1 MLVTLID
8 VRNYY
13 RKTLKDYYS
22 KNEIDFYFKI
32 LINSFFNWD
41 STLIALSPKKQLTIF
56 ESSKL
61 IKTINNLKKFKP
73 IQYITGESFFMG
85 LKFKVNKNVLI
96 PRQETEELVEWI
108 INDNLD
114 FQNKINA
121 IDIGTGSGCIAIS
134 LSKKKRNFNLTA
146 IDNSDKSLLVAKE
159 NASLNKVKINFIN
172 NDILKPLN
180 DKTIYDI
187 IISNPPYIADSEIK
201 NIEDKVLKFEPYNA
215 IFVDKKNPLIFYK
228 AIIDFSLSNLKK
240 EGKIYFEINPIF
252 YNSLLTL
259 VESYNKFNLVVKK
272 DISNKN
278 RMIRLMRKNE

>member
-1 MLVTLID
+1 MPVTLID

-41 STLIALSPKKQLTIF
+41 STLIALNPKKQLTKL

-61 IKTINNLKKFKP
+61 IKTINNLKKSKP

-108 INDNLD
+108 INDNLN

-146 IDNSDKSLLVAKE
+146 IDNSDKSLLIAKE
-159 NASLNKVKINFIN
+159 NARLNKVKINFIN

-259 VESYNKFNLVVKK
+259 IESYNKFNLVVKK
-272 DISNKN
+272 DITNKN

>member
-1 MLVTLID
+1 MTLID

-41 STLIALSPKKQLTIF
+41 STLIALNPKKQLTIL

-108 INDNLD
+108 INDNLG

-146 IDNSDKSLLVAKE
+146 IDNSDKSLLIAKE
-159 NASLNKVKINFIN
+159 NARLNKVKINFIN
-172 NDILKPLN
+172 YDILKPLN

-187 IISNPPYIADSEIK
+187 IISNPPYIPDSEIK

-215 IFVDKKNPLIFYK
+215 IFVDKKNPLIFYN

-240 EGKIYFEINPIF
+240 DGKIYFEINPIF

-259 VESYNKFNLVVKK
+259 IESYNKFNLVVKK

-278 RMIRLMRKNE
+278 RMIRLKRKNEQ

>member
-41 STLIALSPKKQLTIF
+41 STLIALNPKKQLTIL

-108 INDNLD
+108 INDNRD
-114 FQNKINA
+114 FQNKINV

-146 IDNSDKSLLVAKE
+146 IDNSDKSLLIAKE
-159 NASLNKVKINFIN
+159 NARLNKVKINFIN

-187 IISNPPYIADSEIK
+187 IISNPPYVADSEIK

-259 VESYNKFNLVVKK
+259 IESYNKFDLVVKK

>member
-1 MLVTLID
+1 MTLID

-41 STLIALSPKKQLTIF
+41 STLIALNPKKQLTIL

-61 IKTINNLKKFKP
+61 IKTINNLKKFEP

-108 INDNLD
+108 INDNHD
-114 FQNKINA
+114 FQNKINV

-146 IDNSDKSLLVAKE
+146 IDNSDKSLLVANE
-159 NASLNKVKINFIN
+159 NARLNKVKINFIN

-240 EGKIYFEINPIF
+240 EGKIYLEINPIF

-259 VESYNKFNLVVKK
+259 IESYNKFNLVVKK

-278 RMIRLMRKNE
+278 RMIRLMRNNE

>member
-41 STLIALSPKKQLTIF
+41 STLIALNPKKQLTKL

-108 INDNLD
+108 INDNRD
-114 FQNKINA
+114 FQNKINV

-159 NASLNKVKINFIN
+159 NARLNKVKINFIN

-259 VESYNKFNLVVKK
+259 IESYNKFNLVVKK
-272 DISNKN
+272 DISSKN
-278 RMIRLMRKNE
+278 RMIRLMKNNE

>member
-1 MLVTLID
+1 MPVTLID

-41 STLIALSPKKQLTIF
+41 STLIALNPKKQLTIL

-85 LKFKVNKNVLI
+85 LKFKVNRNVLI

-108 INDNLD
+108 INDNRD
-114 FQNKINA
+114 FQNKINV

-146 IDNSDKSLLVAKE
+146 IDNSDRSLLVAKE
-159 NASLNKVKINFIN
+159 NARLNKVKINFIN

-259 VESYNKFNLVVKK
+259 IESYNKFNLVVKK
-272 DISNKN
+272 DISSKN
-278 RMIRLMRKNE
+278 RMIRLMKNNE

>member
-1 MLVTLID
+1 MTLID

-41 STLIALSPKKQLTIF
+41 STLIALNPKKQLTIL

-159 NASLNKVKINFIN
+159 NARLNKVKINFIN

-259 VESYNKFNLVVKK
+259 IESYNKFNLVVKK

-278 RMIRLMRKNE
+278 RMIRLIRKNE

>member
-1 MLVTLID
+1 MTLID

-41 STLIALSPKKQLTIF
+41 STLIALNPKKQLTKL

-61 IKTINNLKKFKP
+61 IKTINNLKKSKP

-108 INDNLD
+108 INDNLN

-159 NASLNKVKINFIN
+159 NARLNKVKINFIN

-259 VESYNKFNLVVKK
+259 IESYNKFNLVVKK

>member
-1 MLVTLID
+1 MPVTLID

-13 RKTLKDYYS
+13 RKTLKNYYS

-41 STLIALSPKKQLTIF
+41 STLIALNPKKQLTIL

-108 INDNLD
+108 INDNRD
-114 FQNKINA
+114 FQNKINV

-159 NASLNKVKINFIN
+159 NARLNKVKINFIN

-240 EGKIYFEINPIF
+240 GGKIYLEINPIF

-259 VESYNKFNLVVKK
+259 IESYNKFNLVVKK

-278 RMIRLMRKNE
+278 RMIRLMKNNE

>member
-1 MLVTLID
+1 MTLID

-41 STLIALSPKKQLTIF
+41 STLIALNPKKQLTIL

-108 INDNLD
+108 INDNRD
-114 FQNKINA
+114 FQNKINV

-146 IDNSDKSLLVAKE
+146 IDNSDKALLVAKE
-159 NASLNKVKINFIN
+159 NARLNKVKINFIN

-259 VESYNKFNLVVKK
+259 IESYNKFNLVVKK
-272 DISNKN
+272 DISSKN
-278 RMIRLMRKNE
+278 RMIRLMKNNE

>member
-1 MLVTLID
+1 VTLID

-41 STLIALSPKKQLTIF
+41 STLIALNPKKQLTKL

-61 IKTINNLKKFKP
+61 IKTINNLKKSKP

-108 INDNLD
+108 INDNLN

-146 IDNSDKSLLVAKE
+146 IDNSDKSLLIAKE
-159 NASLNKVKINFIN
+159 NARLNKVKINFIN

-259 VESYNKFNLVVKK
+259 IESYNKFNLVVKK
-272 DISNKN
+272 DITNKN

>member
-1 MLVTLID
+1 MTLID

-41 STLIALSPKKQLTIF
+41 STLIALNPKKQLTKL

-121 IDIGTGSGCIAIS
+121 IDIGTGSGCIAIA

-159 NASLNKVKINFIN
+159 NARLNKVKINFIN

-259 VESYNKFNLVVKK
+259 IESYNKFNLVVKK

>member
-1 MLVTLID
+1 MTLID

-41 STLIALSPKKQLTIF
+41 STLIALNPKKQLTKL

-61 IKTINNLKKFKP
+61 IKTINNLKKSKP
-73 IQYITGESFFMG
+73 IQYITGESVFMG

-146 IDNSDKSLLVAKE
+146 IDNSDRSLLVAKE
-159 NASLNKVKINFIN
+159 NARLNKVKINFIN

-259 VESYNKFNLVVKK
+259 IESYNKFNLVVKK

>member
-1 MLVTLID
+1 MTLID

-13 RKTLKDYYS
+13 RKTLKNYYS

-41 STLIALSPKKQLTIF
+41 PTLIALNPKKQLTIL

-108 INDNLD
+108 INDNCD
-114 FQNKINA
+114 FKNKINV

-146 IDNSDKSLLVAKE
+146 IDNSDRSLLVAKE
-159 NASLNKVKINFIN
+159 NARLNKVKINFIN

-201 NIEDKVLKFEPYNA
+201 NIEDKVLKFEPYDA

-259 VESYNKFNLVVKK
+259 IESYNKFNLVVKK
-272 DISNKN
+272 DISSKN
-278 RMIRLMRKNE
+278 RMIRLMKNNE

>member
-1 MLVTLID
+1 MTLID

-41 STLIALSPKKQLTIF
+41 STLIALNPKKQLTIL

-146 IDNSDKSLLVAKE
+146 IDNSVKALLVAKE
-159 NASLNKVKINFIN
+159 NARLNKVKINFIN

-240 EGKIYFEINPIF
+240 EGKIYLEINPIF

-259 VESYNKFNLVVKK
+259 IESYNKFNLVVKK

-278 RMIRLMRKNE
+278 RMIRLMKNNE

>member
-1 MLVTLID
+1 MTLID

-41 STLIALSPKKQLTIF
+41 STLIALNPKKQLTIL

-108 INDNLD
+108 INDNRD
-114 FQNKINA
+114 FQNKINV

-146 IDNSDKSLLVAKE
+146 IDNSDKSLLVAME
-159 NASLNKVKINFIN
+159 NARLNKVKINFIN

-240 EGKIYFEINPIF
+240 EGKIYLEINPIF

-259 VESYNKFNLVVKK
+259 IESYNKFNLVVKK

-278 RMIRLMRKNE
+278 RMIRLMRNNE

>member
-1 MLVTLID
+1 MTLID

-41 STLIALSPKKQLTIF
+41 STLIALNPKKQLTIL

-85 LKFKVNKNVLI
+85 LKFKVNRNVLI

-108 INDNLD
+108 INDNRD
-114 FQNKINA
+114 FQNKINV

-159 NASLNKVKINFIN
+159 NARLNKVKINFIN

-259 VESYNKFNLVVKK
+259 IESYNKFNLVVKK

-278 RMIRLMRKNE
+278 RMIRLMRNNE

>member
-41 STLIALSPKKQLTIF
+41 STLIALNPKKQLTKL

-134 LSKKKRNFNLTA
+134 LSKKKINFNLTA

-159 NASLNKVKINFIN
+159 NARLNKVKINFIN
-172 NDILKPLN
+172 YDILKPLN
-180 DKTIYDI
+180 DKTFYDI
-187 IISNPPYIADSEIK
+187 VISNPPYIAYTEIK

-259 VESYNKFNLVVKK
+259 IESYNKFNLVVKK

>member
-1 MLVTLID
+1 MPVTLID

-41 STLIALSPKKQLTIF
+41 STLIALNPKKQLTIL

-108 INDNLD
+108 INDNRD
-114 FQNKINA
+114 FQNKINV

-146 IDNSDKSLLVAKE
+146 IDNSDKALLVAKE
-159 NASLNKVKINFIN
+159 NARLNKVKINFIN

-180 DKTIYDI
+180 DETIYDI
-187 IISNPPYIADSEIK
+187 IISNPPYIADSEII

-240 EGKIYFEINPIF
+240 EGKIYLEINPIF

-259 VESYNKFNLVVKK
+259 IESYNKFNLVVKK

-278 RMIRLMRKNE
+278 RMIRLIRKNE

>member
-41 STLIALSPKKQLTIF
+41 STLIALNPKKQLTKL

-61 IKTINNLKKFKP
+61 IKTINNLKKSKP

-108 INDNLD
+108 INDNLN

-159 NASLNKVKINFIN
+159 NARLNKVKINFIN

-180 DKTIYDI
+180 DKTFYDI
-187 IISNPPYIADSEIK
+187 VISNPPYIAYSEIK

-240 EGKIYFEINPIF
+240 EGKIYFEINPVF

-259 VESYNKFNLVVKK
+259 IESYNKFNLVVKK
-272 DISNKN
+272 DITNKN

>member
-1 MLVTLID
+1 MTLID

-41 STLIALSPKKQLTIF
+41 STLIALNPKKQLTIL

-85 LKFKVNKNVLI
+85 LKFKVNRNVLI

-108 INDNLD
+108 INDNRD
-114 FQNKINA
+114 FQNKINV

-146 IDNSDKSLLVAKE
+146 IDNSDRSLLVAKE
-159 NASLNKVKINFIN
+159 NARLNKVKINFIN

-259 VESYNKFNLVVKK
+259 IESYNKFNLVVKK
-272 DISNKN
+272 DISSKN
-278 RMIRLMRKNE
+278 RMIRLMKNNE

>member
-1 MLVTLID
+1 MTLID

-41 STLIALSPKKQLTIF
+41 STLIALNPKKQLTIL

-108 INDNLD
+108 INDNRD
-114 FQNKINA
+114 FQNKINV

-159 NASLNKVKINFIN
+159 NARLNKVKINFIN

-187 IISNPPYIADSEIK
+187 IISNPPYVADSEIK

-259 VESYNKFNLVVKK
+259 IESYNKFNLVVKK
-272 DISNKN
+272 DITNKN

>member
-1 MLVTLID
+1 VTLID

-41 STLIALSPKKQLTIF
+41 STLIALNPKKQLTKL

-134 LSKKKRNFNLTA
+134 LSKKKINFNLTA

-159 NASLNKVKINFIN
+159 NARLNKVKINFIN
-172 NDILKPLN
+172 YDILKPLN
-180 DKTIYDI
+180 DKTFYDI
-187 IISNPPYIADSEIK
+187 VISNPPYIAYTEIK

-259 VESYNKFNLVVKK
+259 IESYNKFNLVVKK

>member
-1 MLVTLID
+1 MPVTLID

-41 STLIALSPKKQLTIF
+41 STLIALNPKKQLTIL

-108 INDNLD
+108 INDNRD
-114 FQNKINA
+114 FQNKINV

-159 NASLNKVKINFIN
+159 NARLNKVKINFIN

-187 IISNPPYIADSEIK
+187 IISNPPYVADSEIK

-259 VESYNKFNLVVKK
+259 IESYNKFNLVVKK
-272 DISNKN
+272 DISSKN
-278 RMIRLMRKNE
+278 RMIRLMKNNE

>member
-1 MLVTLID
+1 MTLID

-41 STLIALSPKKQLTIF
+41 STLIALNPKKQLTKL

-61 IKTINNLKKFKP
+61 IKTINNLKKSKP

-108 INDNLD
+108 INDNLN

-159 NASLNKVKINFIN
+159 NARLNKVKINFIN

-187 IISNPPYIADSEIK
+187 IISNPPYVADSEIK

-259 VESYNKFNLVVKK
+259 IESYNKFNLVVKK

>member
-1 MLVTLID
+1 MTLID

-41 STLIALSPKKQLTIF
+41 STLIALNPKKQLTIL

-108 INDNLD
+108 INDNCD
-114 FQNKINA
+114 FKNKINV

-159 NASLNKVKINFIN
+159 NARLNKVKINFIN

-187 IISNPPYIADSEIK
+187 VISNPPYIADSEIK

-259 VESYNKFNLVVKK
+259 IESYNKFNLVVKK

>member
-1 MLVTLID
+1 MTLID

-13 RKTLKDYYS
+13 RKILKDYYS

-41 STLIALSPKKQLTIF
+41 STLIALNPKKQLTKL

-61 IKTINNLKKFKP
+61 IKTINNLKKSKP

-96 PRQETEELVEWI
+96 PRPETEELVEWI
-108 INDNLD
+108 ISDNLD

-159 NASLNKVKINFIN
+159 NARLNKVKINFIN

-201 NIEDKVLKFEPYNA
+201 NIEDKVLKYEPYNA

-259 VESYNKFNLVVKK
+259 IESYNKFNLVVKK

>member
-1 MLVTLID
+1 MPVTLID

-41 STLIALSPKKQLTIF
+41 STLIALNPKKQLTIL

-85 LKFKVNKNVLI
+85 LKFKVNRNVLI

-108 INDNLD
+108 INDNRD
-114 FQNKINA
+114 FQNKINV

-146 IDNSDKSLLVAKE
+146 IDNSDRSLLVAKE
-159 NASLNKVKINFIN
+159 NARLNKVKINFIN
-172 NDILKPLN
+172 NDILKPFN

-187 IISNPPYIADSEIK
+187 IISNPPYIPDSEIK
-201 NIEDKVLKFEPYNA
+201 NLEDKVLKFEPHNA

-228 AIIDFSLSNLKK
+228 AIIDFSISNLKK
-240 EGKIYFEINPIF
+240 DGKIYLETSKHLSFEF
-252 YNSLLTL
+252 DK
-259 VESYNKFNLVVKK
+259 SYIILKEKIIGDVRIIILQ
-272 DISNKN
+272 
-278 RMIRLMRKNE
+278 

>member
-1 MLVTLID
+1 MTLID

-41 STLIALSPKKQLTIF
+41 STLIALNPKKQLTIL

-108 INDNLD
+108 INDNCD
-114 FQNKINA
+114 FKNKINV

-159 NASLNKVKINFIN
+159 NARLNKVKINFIN

-187 IISNPPYIADSEIK
+187 IISNPPYIANSEIK

-259 VESYNKFNLVVKK
+259 IESYNKFNLVVKK

>member
-1 MLVTLID
+1 MPVTLID

-41 STLIALSPKKQLTIF
+41 STLIALNPKKQLTIL

-108 INDNLD
+108 INDNRD
-114 FQNKINA
+114 FQNKINV

-159 NASLNKVKINFIN
+159 NARLNKVKINFIN

-215 IFVDKKNPLIFYK
+215 IFIDKKNPLIFYK

-259 VESYNKFNLVVKK
+259 IESYNKFDLVVKK

>member
-1 MLVTLID
+1 MTLID

-13 RKTLKDYYS
+13 RKTLKNYYS

-41 STLIALSPKKQLTIF
+41 STLIALNPKKQLTIL
-56 ESSKL
+56 ESCKL

-108 INDNLD
+108 INDNRD
-114 FQNKINA
+114 FQNKINV

-146 IDNSDKSLLVAKE
+146 IDNSDKSLLVAME
-159 NASLNKVKINFIN
+159 NARLNKVKINFIN

-240 EGKIYFEINPIF
+240 EGKIYLEINPIF

-259 VESYNKFNLVVKK
+259 IESYNKFNLVVKK

-278 RMIRLMRKNE
+278 RMIRLMRNNE

>member
-1 MLVTLID
+1 MTLID

-41 STLIALSPKKQLTIF
+41 STLIALNPKKQLTKL

-61 IKTINNLKKFKP
+61 IKTINNLKKSKP

-146 IDNSDKSLLVAKE
+146 IDNSDKALLVAKE
-159 NASLNKVKINFIN
+159 NARLNKVKINFIN

-180 DKTIYDI
+180 DETIYDI
-187 IISNPPYIADSEIK
+187 IISNPPYIADSEII

-259 VESYNKFNLVVKK
+259 IESYNKFNLVVKK

>member
-1 MLVTLID
+1 MTLID

-41 STLIALSPKKQLTIF
+41 STLIALNPKKQLTIL

-108 INDNLD
+108 INDNRD
-114 FQNKINA
+114 FQNKINV

-146 IDNSDKSLLVAKE
+146 IDNSDKSLLVANE
-159 NASLNKVKINFIN
+159 NARLNKVKINFIN

-240 EGKIYFEINPIF
+240 EGKIYLEINPIF

-259 VESYNKFNLVVKK
+259 IESYNKFNLVVKK

-278 RMIRLMRKNE
+278 RMIRLMRNNE

>member
-1 MLVTLID
+1 MTLID

-41 STLIALSPKKQLTIF
+41 STLIALNPKKQLTKL

-61 IKTINNLKKFKP
+61 IKTINNLKKSKP

-146 IDNSDKSLLVAKE
+146 IDNSDKSLLVANE
-159 NASLNKVKINFIN
+159 NARLNKVKINFIN

-240 EGKIYFEINPIF
+240 EGKIYLEINPIF

-259 VESYNKFNLVVKK
+259 IESYNKFNLVVKK

-278 RMIRLMRKNE
+278 RMIRLIRNNE

>member
-1 MLVTLID
+1 MPVTLID

-41 STLIALSPKKQLTIF
+41 STLIALNPKKQLTIL

-108 INDNLD
+108 INDNRD
-114 FQNKINA
+114 FQNKINV

-146 IDNSDKSLLVAKE
+146 TDNSDKSLLVAKE
-159 NASLNKVKINFIN
+159 NARLNKVKINFIN

-240 EGKIYFEINPIF
+240 EGKIYLEINPIF

-259 VESYNKFNLVVKK
+259 IESYNKFNLVVKK

-278 RMIRLMRKNE
+278 RMIRLIRNNE

>member
-1 MLVTLID
+1 MTLID

-13 RKTLKDYYS
+13 RKILKDYYS

-41 STLIALSPKKQLTIF
+41 STSIALNPKKKLTKL
-56 ESSKL
+56 ESNKL
-61 IKTINNLKKFKP
+61 IKTINNLKKSKP

-96 PRQETEELVEWI
+96 PRPETEELVEWI
-108 INDNLD
+108 ISDNLD

-159 NASLNKVKINFIN
+159 NARLNKVKINFIN

-201 NIEDKVLKFEPYNA
+201 NIEDKVLKYEPYNA

-259 VESYNKFNLVVKK
+259 IESYNKFNLVVKK

>member
-1 MLVTLID
+1 MTLID

-13 RKTLKDYYS
+13 RKSLKNYYS

-41 STLIALSPKKQLTIF
+41 STLIALNPKKQLTKL

-134 LSKKKRNFNLTA
+134 LSKKKINFNLTA
-146 IDNSDKSLLVAKE
+146 IDNSDKSLLVTKE
-159 NASLNKVKINFIN
+159 NARLNKVKINFIN
-172 NDILKPLN
+172 YDILKPLN
-180 DKTIYDI
+180 DKTFYDI
-187 IISNPPYIADSEIK
+187 VISNPPYIAYTEIK

>member
-1 MLVTLID
+1 MTLID

-41 STLIALSPKKQLTIF
+41 STLIALNPKKQLTIL

-114 FQNKINA
+114 FQNKINV

-146 IDNSDKSLLVAKE
+146 IDNSDKSLLVANE
-159 NASLNKVKINFIN
+159 NARLNKVKINFIN

-240 EGKIYFEINPIF
+240 EGKIYLEINPIF

-259 VESYNKFNLVVKK
+259 IESYNKFNLVVKK

-278 RMIRLMRKNE
+278 RMIRLMRNNE

>member
-1 MLVTLID
+1 MTLID

-41 STLIALSPKKQLTIF
+41 STLIALNPKKQLTKL

-61 IKTINNLKKFKP
+61 IKTINNLKKSKP

-159 NASLNKVKINFIN
+159 NARLNKVKINFIN

-240 EGKIYFEINPIF
+240 EGKIYLEINPIF

-259 VESYNKFNLVVKK
+259 IESYNKFNLVVKK

-278 RMIRLMRKNE
+278 RMIRLMRNNE